1 MQPRRARTTKK
12 KATTKK
18 RAAKRTKQRA
28 SAAPGATRKKAQGGP
43 KRAAKPRAKRGSAS
57 LADFCRGLPGTTE
70 DVKWG
75 DNLIFSIGD
84 KMYAGFEV
92 ENEHEY
98 AFKCD
103 EEDFDRLVER
113 DGVIPAP
120 YAAKYGWVK
129 VVKQG
134 ALGRAEAEALL
145 RKAHGLVGAGLSMKK
160 RRELGLA

>member
-1 MQPRRARTTKK
+1 MQPRRTAKK

-18 RAAKRTKQRA
+18 HAAKRTKKRA
-28 SAAPGATRKKAQGGP
+28 AAKPGATRKKAPGGV
-43 KRAAKPRAKRGSAS
+43 KRAAKPRAKAGSTS

-129 VVKQG
+129 VLKKG

-160 RRELGLA
+160 RRELGLG

>member
-1 MQPRRARTTKK
+1 MQSRRTMKK
-12 KATTKK
+12 KAATKK
-18 RAAKRTKQRA
+18 RAAKRTKKRA
-28 SAAPGATRKKAQGGP
+28 GAKPGANREKAQGGA
-43 KRAAKPRAKRGSAS
+43 KRAAKPRAKGGSAS

-92 ENEHEY
+92 DNEHEY
-98 AFKCD
+98 AFKCA

-129 VVKQG
+129 VMKKG
-134 ALGRAEAEALL
+134 ALGRTEAEALL

-160 RRELGLA
+160 RRELGLG